1 MSNTSKQIFSFGWQK
16 VILLLLSTFCVS
28 IAGRAQ
34 NQIVGQEAFGKNRI
48 QYKSFNW
55 QFYSTQNFNVY
66 FYSGGKQAAIN
77 TAEYAEKELKRI
89 TSIIGYYPYS
99 KTTLILY
106 NSIADLRQS
115 NIGLNDDRYQT
126 GGETMFLK
134 NKVEL
139 AFDGTQTRFKKNI
152 SYNITMLLLN
162 DMMYGG
168 SLKEVLQSSYLLKLP
183 DWFIT
188 GAATYITEGWNVD
201 MDNYMRDMVT
211 KTKNKKPEALFVR
224 NQQLAGQ
231 SVWNYITERYGY
243 TSIQNILNLT
253 RITRDVEIGI
263 SSSLNIPYRR
273 FVRDWSNY
281 YLQMNSITST
291 RLNTVDANRQLF
303 KKNRKDNIYSEPVFT
318 PNGTKLAYV
327 ENDRGQ
333 YEIKLYDIAKRRVNT
348 IRKGGYKTPDQQI
361 DTKMPL
367 LAWKSNTQLGIAEV
381 KRGAITLSS
390 YYLDRRNFSISKTI
404 KSILGKP
411 EGTLNQFTQI
421 LDMDYSDDGKML
433 VMSAVRDGQSDIF
446 LYRGRR
452 AEQITNDL
460 YDDRNAVFM
469 KGNKGIVFSSNRF
482 LDSTGSVVP
491 QFDKIVNNFDIY
503 YYDLDKKGFAFR
515 QLTRSI
521 SNETN
526 PRPLDEQSFLYLGEE
541 SGVRSLYRYN
551 LASGQNERVSAFLQ
565 NIKSFDFNPNNNS
578 LSLVAADRDRDFV
591 YMFPGFTF
599 QANPEFKTVRQQT
612 LEQRSIRPAVAVNK
626 EATQPAVAPPAAPI
640 DTAAQK
646 APADTPTDNKEV
658 AKDKAVDT
666 RNYEFETDQQ
676 KPARPRSITG
686 ARPAQ
691 PQVPEA
697 VQLAGPVKYDLRFSI
712 NKLITSVYQDPL
724 MGFGIVAEV
733 GMSDMFEDH
742 RIRGGVFL
750 LTDLRSSNFYAE
762 YSNLKH
768 RYDIRVSYQ
777 KQSIFTSYQTKDLRY
792 GRHEFTPALIYPL
805 THSLSVRLLPKFVH
819 TKYAVTNILAEADS
833 VMNFAGGGAEVVFD
847 NSVTMGVN
855 MYEGTRMK
863 AGIMALRGLDNK
875 LEGFN
880 KFYVDLRHY
889 QKVHRQIIFANRLTY
904 GHYFGPSPNRFI
916 LGGMDNWLFSSYDD
930 NGPSIYN
937 GTPPRPAE
945 LFFLQFATN
954 MRGFKYNARNG
965 TSALLLNSELRIPI
979 IQYLFRDSPIASG
992 FFRNLQFTGFTDIG
1006 SAYTGVSPFNRK
1018 NSYNTQVLGGKQ
1030 GEFNTNP
1037 FQATVVNY
1045 RNPFLFG
1052 YGAGVRTTLL
1062 GVYGKADIAWGK
1074 ENFKDTGPII
1084 YLTLG
1089 YDF

>member
-1 MSNTSKQIFSFGWQK
+1 MT
-16 VILLLLSTFCVS
+16 L
-28 IAGRAQ
+28 AGQAQ
-34 NQIVGQEAFGKNRI
+34 NQVVGQEAFGKNRI

-66 FYSGGKQAAIN
+66 FYNGGKQAAIN

-281 YLQMNSITST
+281 YLQMNSVTST
-291 RLNTVDANRQLF
+291 RLNPIDANRQLF

-333 YEIKLYDIAKRRVNT
+333 YEIKLYDIAKRRSRT

-381 KRGAITLSS
+381 KRGIITLSS

-404 KSILGKP
+404 KSIIGKP
-411 EGTLNQFTQI
+411 EGALNQFTQI

-433 VMSAVRDGQSDIF
+433 VMSAVRDGKSDIF
-446 LYRGRR
+446 LYRGRK

-460 YDDRNAVFM
+460 YDDRNVVFM
-469 KGNKGIVFSSNRF
+469 KGNQGLLFSSNRF
-482 LDSTGSVVP
+482 LDSTGSVIP
-491 QFDKIVNNFDIY
+491 QFEKIVNNFDIY
-503 YYDLDKKGFAFR
+503 YYDLNKQGFAFK

-521 SNETN
+521 SNESN

-565 NIKSFDFNPNNNS
+565 NIKSYDFNPNNNN
-578 LSLVAADRDRDFV
+578 LSLVAADRDQDFV
-591 YMFPGFTF
+591 YMFPGFSF
-599 QANPEFKTVRQQT
+599 QVNPEFKTVRQQT
-612 LEQRSIRPAVAVNK
+612 LEQRSIRPAIAVNK
-626 EATQPAVAPPAAPI
+626 ETTQPTAPV
-640 DTAAQK
+640 DTAQ
-646 APADTPTDNKEV
+646 TSTTNNKEV

-686 ARPAQ
+686 ARSAQ
-691 PQVPEA
+691 PQTQTMEA

-750 LTDLRSSNFYAE
+750 LTDLRSSNFYTE

-768 RYDIRVSYQ
+768 RYDLRVSYQ

-792 GRHEFTPALIYPL
+792 GRHEFTPAIIYPL

-819 TKYAVTNILAEADS
+819 TNYAVTNVLAEADS

-863 AGIMALRGLDNK
+863 AGFMALRGLDNK

-880 KFYVDLRHY
+880 KFYLDLRHY

-904 GHYFGPSPNRFI
+904 GHYFGASPNRFI

-979 IQYLFRDSPIASG
+979 IQYLFKDSPIASG

-1018 NSYNTQVLGGKQ
+1018 NSYNTQVLGGNQ

>member
-1 MSNTSKQIFSFGWQK
+1 MNNTFKHAFSFGWQK
-16 VILLLLSTFCVS
+16 AFLLALSIVFFNLK
-28 IAGRAQ
+28 ALAQ

-48 QYKSFNW
+48 QYKSFDW

-66 FYSGGKQAAIN
+66 FYTGGKQAAIN

-106 NSIADLRQS
+106 NSIADMRQS

-152 SYNITMLLLN
+152 SYNIAMLLLN

-201 MDNYMRDMVT
+201 MDNYMRDMVL
-211 KTKNKKPEALFVR
+211 KTKSKKPEALFVR

-231 SVWNYITERYGY
+231 AVWNYITERYGY

-273 FVRDWSNY
+273 FVRDWNSY
-281 YLQMNSITST
+281 YLQMNSLPST

-303 KKNRKDNIYSEPVFT
+303 RKNRKDNIYSEPVFT

-333 YEIKLYDIAKRRVNT
+333 YEIKLYDLAKRRITN
-348 IRKGGYKTPDQQI
+348 IKKGGYKTPDQQI

-367 LAWKSNTQLGIAEV
+367 LAWKSNTQLGIAEI
-381 KRGAITLSS
+381 KRGVVTLSS

-404 KSILGKP
+404 KSIIGRP
-411 EGTLNQFTQI
+411 DGALNQFTQI
-421 LDMDYSDDGKML
+421 LDMDYSEDGKML
-433 VMSAVRDGQSDIF
+433 VMSAVRDGKSDIY
-446 LYRGRR
+446 LYRGRK
-452 AEQITNDL
+452 AEQITNDI
-460 YDDRNAVFM
+460 YDDRNVVFM
-469 KGNKGIVFSSNRF
+469 KGNAGLVFSSNRF

-491 QFDKIVNNFDIY
+491 QFDKVVNNFDIY
-503 YYDLDKKGFAFR
+503 HYDLNKQGFAFK

-526 PRPLDEQSFLYLGEE
+526 PRPLDEQSVLYLGEE
-541 SGVRSLYRYN
+541 TGVRSLYRYN
-551 LASGQNERVSAFLQ
+551 LVTGQNERVSAYLQ
-565 NIKSFDFNPNNNS
+565 NIKSYDYNLNNS
-578 LSLVAADRDRDFV
+578 LLTLVAADRDRDFV
-591 YMFPGFTF
+591 YLFPNFSF
-599 QANPEFKTVRQQT
+599 QPKPDFKTVRQQT
-612 LEQRSIRPAVAVNK
+612 LEQRSIRPVVTTPK
-626 EATQPAVAPPAAPI
+626 ETPQVT
-640 DTAAQK
+640 TA
-646 APADTPTDNKEV
+646 PTDTTLTSPAEEKGV

-676 KPARPRSITG
+676 KPARPRSVTG
-686 ARPAQ
+686 ARSGQSAP
-691 PQVPEA
+691 VPSLSTEA

-712 NKLITSVYQDPL
+712 NKLITSIYQDPL
-724 MGFGIVAEV
+724 MNFGIVAEV

-750 LTDLRSSNFYAE
+750 VTDLRSSNFYTE

-768 RYDIRVSYQ
+768 RYDLRVSYQ
-777 KQSIFTSYQTKDLRY
+777 KQSIFIPTITKDLRY
-792 GRHEFTPALIYPL
+792 SRHEFTPAIIYPL

-819 TKYAVTNILAEADS
+819 TKYTVTDIFTDPDS
-833 VMNFAGGGAEVVFD
+833 ISNFAGGGAEVVFD

-863 AGIMALRGLDNK
+863 AGILALKGLNDK
-875 LEGFN
+875 TESFN
-880 KFYVDLRHY
+880 KFYLDFRHY

-904 GHYFGPSPNRFI
+904 GHYFGPSPNRFL
-916 LGGMDNWLFSSYDD
+916 LGGMDNWLFKSYDD
-930 NGPSIYN
+930 NGPDFYQSN
-937 GTPPRPAE
+937 PARPAE

-979 IQYLFRDSPIASG
+979 VQYLLKDTPIGSG
-992 FFRNLQFTGFTDIG
+992 FFRNLQFTGFADLG

-1030 GEFNTNP
+1030 GEFNSNP

-1052 YGAGVRTTLL
+1052 YGVGARTTLL
-1062 GVYGKADIAWGK
+1062 GVYGKADLAWGQ
-1074 ENFKDTGPII
+1074 ENFKSTGPVI

>member
-1 MSNTSKQIFSFGWQK
+1 MSNTSKHIFPFSWQK
-16 VILLLLSTFCVS
+16 VILLLLSTFYVTL
-28 IAGRAQ
+28 AAQAQ

-66 FYSGGKQAAIN
+66 FYSGGKQAAIY

-291 RLNTVDANRQLF
+291 RLNPVDANRQLF
-303 KKNRKDNIYSEPVFT
+303 KKNRKDNVYSEPVFT

-333 YEIKLYDIAKRRVNT
+333 YEIKLYDIAKRRVRT

-381 KRGAITLSS
+381 KRGVITLSS
-390 YYLDRRNFSISKTI
+390 YYLDRRNFSISKMI

-433 VMSAVRDGQSDIF
+433 VMSAVRDGKSDIF
-446 LYRGRR
+446 LYRGRK

-469 KGNKGIVFSSNRF
+469 KGNQGLIFSSNRF

-503 YYDLDKKGFAFR
+503 YYDLNKQGFAFK

-521 SNETN
+521 SNESN

-565 NIKSFDFNPNNNS
+565 NIKSFDFNPNNNN
-578 LSLVAADRDRDFV
+578 LTLIAADRDRDFV
-591 YMFPGFTF
+591 YMFPGFSF
-599 QANPEFKTVRQQT
+599 QTNPEFKTVRQQT
-612 LEQRSIRPAVAVNK
+612 LEQRSIRPAATVNK
-626 EATQPAVAPPAAPI
+626 EATQPTQPAAPI
-640 DTAAQK
+640 DTAQK
-646 APADTPTDNKEV
+646 TTTDTKEI

-686 ARPAQ
+686 ARSAQ
-691 PQVPEA
+691 SQIQTTEA
-697 VQLAGPVKYDLRFSI
+697 VQLAGPVQYDLRFSI

-768 RYDIRVSYQ
+768 RYDLRVSYQ

-819 TKYAVTNILAEADS
+819 TKYAVTNVLAEADS
-833 VMNFAGGGAEVVFD
+833 VMDFAGGGAEVVFD

-863 AGIMALRGLDNK
+863 AGIMTLRGLDNK
-875 LEGFN
+875 RDGFN
-880 KFYVDLRHY
+880 KFYLDLRHY
-889 QKVHRQIIFANRLTY
+889 QKVHRQIVFANRLTY
-904 GHYFGPSPNRFI
+904 GHYFGQSPNRFI

-979 IQYLFRDSPIASG
+979 IQYLFKDSPIGSG

-1018 NSYNTQVLGGKQ
+1018 NSYNTQVLGGNQ